1 MPCCSGQPHAR
12 CRARRRR
19 RSGRVRGRSEWYP
32 SALTTI
38 GLKVFS
44 ATKARD
50 REMLGEAITTW
61 IRAHREFEVFD
72 KIVTQSSDAEFHC
85 LAITVFYRTR

>member
-1 MPCCSGQPHAR
+1 MPCCSGQPRAR
-12 CRARRRR
+12 YRARRPP
-19 RSGRVRGRSEWYP
+19 RSCRGREGSKWYP
-32 SALTTI
+32 GALTTI

-50 REMLGEAITTW
+50 REMLGEGITEW
-61 IRAHREFEVFD
+61 IRAHREYAVFD